1 MHSSLYSFS
10 PCYPPGKTK
19 PRRHRGHFFCFC
31 GCWSCIA
38 PLLQQAV
45 SCTSSSSSSS
55 WSCSCCSFLLHLA
68 TTTRGSRSVNAPWF
82 IIVAV
87 YFHFY
92 LFFSLPWSSEDGG
105 LWSGCLSLSRRIQP
119 SNPPE
124 YSSTYYAYIIFP
136 ALGFVA
142 LCLYS
147 LFLCYVLCPV
157 SPRRLFIA
165 YVYTSFSFVF
175 FSRAIISVWKKKV
188 LAGLREL
195 RLREETFRLYSTN
208 HGLQRQMLQQ
218 ISSK

>member
-1 MHSSLYSFS
+1 MHLGLLLLPYIFTFI
-10 PCYPPGKTK
+10 CFFRCLEV
-19 PRRHRGHFFCFC
+19 RRTGVCD
-31 GCWSCIA
+31 
-38 PLLQQAV
+38 QAV
-45 SCTSSSSSSS
+45 S
-55 WSCSCCSFLLHLA
+55 
-68 TTTRGSRSVNAPWF
+68 
-82 IIVAV
+82 
-87 YFHFY
+87 
-92 LFFSLPWSSEDGG
+92 
-105 LWSGCLSLSRRIQP
+105 LSLSRRIQP